1 VVIILEFKR
10 ISSQKISEKVEEQI
24 IKLIK
29 EGSYKEGD
37 KLPSVRELCD
47 SLDVGRSAVRDALTT
62 LKGRGLVETRQGEG
76 TFVTGFNPKRY
87 FQHML
92 MPHQKEL
99 ESLFQV
105 REILETSIV
114 KLAAVNRKEQ
124 DLIVMRKALN
134 HMSECQYDDSGY
146 HDCQFHMAIAKA
158 SGNNILQQLLESI
171 SSTMA
176 KSMADFHCLIASK
189 PELIHDIHHQ
199 HELIMDMIVCED
211 VSGANEAMLLHLSY
225 VKKHMRK
232 GFSIRSEFIET
243 I

>member
-1 VVIILEFKR
+1 MR
-10 ISSQKISEKVEEQI
+10 
-24 IKLIK
+24 LIK

-37 KLPSVRELCD
+37 KLPSVRELCE
-47 SLDVGRSAVRDALTT
+47 SLEVGRSAVRDALTT
-62 LKGRGLVETRQGEG
+62 LKGRGLVEIRHGEG

-114 KLAAVNRKEQ
+114 KLAAVNRTEQ
-124 DLIVMRKALN
+124 DLVAMRTALDE
-134 HMSECQYDDSGY
+134 MSACHYDENGF
-146 HDCQFHMAIAKA
+146 HDCQFHLAIAHA
-158 SGNNILQQLLESI
+158 SGNNILHHLLESI
-171 SSTMA
+171 SQTMG
-176 KSMADFHCLIASK
+176 KSMADFHRLIASK
-189 PELIHDIHHQ
+189 PDLIHDIHHQ
-199 HELIMDMIVCED
+199 HELIMEMIVCED
-211 VSGANEAMLLHLSY
+211 ASGAHEAMLLHLSY

-243 I
+243 H

>member
-1 VVIILEFKR
+1 
-10 ISSQKISEKVEEQI
+10 QI
-24 IKLIK
+24 VRLIK
-29 EGSYKEGD
+29 EGCYREGD
-37 KLPSVRELCD
+37 KLPSVRELCG

-62 LKGRGLVETRQGEG
+62 LKGRGLVEIRHGEG

-114 KLAAVNRKEQ
+114 KLAAVNRTER
-124 DLIVMRKALN
+124 DLVTMRKALDQ
-134 HMSECQYDDSGY
+134 MSYCHYDESGF
-146 HDCQFHMAIAKA
+146 HDCQFHLAIAKA
-158 SGNNILQQLLESI
+158 SGNSILQELLESI
-171 SSTMA
+171 SSTMT
-176 KSMADFHCLIASK
+176 KSMADFHSLIASK
-189 PELIHDIHHQ
+189 PELIHDIYQQ
-199 HELIMDMIVCED
+199 HEAMMEMIVCED
-211 VSGANEAMLLHLSY
+211 ASGAHEAMLIHFSY

-243 I
+243 H